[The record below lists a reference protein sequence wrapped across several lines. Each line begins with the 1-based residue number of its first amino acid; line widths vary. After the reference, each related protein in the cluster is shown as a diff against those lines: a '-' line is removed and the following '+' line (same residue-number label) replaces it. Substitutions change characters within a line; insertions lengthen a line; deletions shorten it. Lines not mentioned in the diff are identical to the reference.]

1 MTNSPKDSCAAVREA
16 WDKEAKQYWDG
27 RTHGRGLS
35 LLIVKTVMLSESLA
49 PTSMRPLTFEFW
61 RDQKKIRGRFIGA
74 DPGNGVVVAKLGED
88 GIPIPE

>member
-1 MTNSPKDSCAAVREA
+1 MTHNPKDSCVAVREA

-35 LLIVKTVMLSESLA
+35 LLIVKTTMLSESM
-49 PTSMRPLTFEFW
+49 TSTSTRPLTVEFW
-61 RDQKKIRGRFIGA
+61 RDQKKIRGRFIGV

-88 GIPIPE
+88 GIPLSE